1 MRVRYAHL
9 FNILVYLA
17 VIIALLALA
26 QGGLNNFYL
35 RVLST
40 IGIYVILSA
49 SLNLTN
55 GLTGDFSLGHAA
67 FMSVG
72 AYASAI
78 LTLPPATKAAMNA
91 GLPVWLQAL
100 SLPFLVATVAGGL
113 LAAALAVIVGVPVLR
128 LRGHYLAVATL
139 GLMVIVRVFANNWQS
154 VTRGARGING
164 LPPHTNIWWTYAWA
178 ILTVYVVW
186 RLVNSPYGRAMIA
199 IREDEMAA
207 AARGV
212 SVFATRLLAFTIGAF
227 FAGAAGALWAHLIT
241 AFTPNSFSFAITFN
255 IIVMLVVGGMGSIS
269 GSVIGPVLLTLLQQ
283 ALSRAETM
291 LAVGG
296 IPLYG
301 LSQITVAI
309 LAILIMIFRRQ
320 GLMGGREIRL
330 PRLFM
335 PLDEPS
341 SADG

>member
-1 MRVRYAHL
+1 
-9 FNILVYLA
+9 
-17 VIIALLALA
+17 
-26 QGGLNNFYL
+26 
-35 RVLST
+35 
-40 IGIYVILSA
+40 
-49 SLNLTN
+49 
-55 GLTGDFSLGHAA
+55 
-67 FMSVG
+67 MSVG

-91 GLPVWLQAL
+91 GLPVWLQEL
-100 SLPFLVATVAGGL
+100 TLPFLVATVAGGL

-139 GLMVIVRVFANNWQS
+139 GLMVIVRVFANNWQP

-212 SVFATRLLAFTIGAF
+212 SVFATRLLAFAIGAF

-296 IPLYG
+296 VPLYG

-320 GLMGGREIRL
+320 GLMGGHEIRL
-330 PRLFM
+330 PRLFT
-335 PLDEPS
+335 PLDKPS